1 MPGRRNCDMKTDIYK
16 NLLLSILFRGC
27 ISQPGLVVPDE
38 SVANEIGKLEPN

>member
-1 MPGRRNCDMKTDIYK
+1 MGEIGKAKGYS
-16 NLLLSILFRGC
+16 LLLSILFRGC